1 MFIFLGGVDREGY
14 SSGQIFP
21 QRRLE
26 MTANP
31 GNFGLELVQ
40 GAARRNSRFTGKLV
54 RADTTMF
61 GMFKE

>member
-1 MFIFLGGVDREGY
+1 MFIFLGGVDRDGY
-14 SSGQIFP
+14 NSGQIFP
-21 QRRLE
+21 QSRLE

-40 GAARRNSRFTGKLV
+40 GASRRNLRSTGKLV
-54 RADTTMF
+54 RADTTIF